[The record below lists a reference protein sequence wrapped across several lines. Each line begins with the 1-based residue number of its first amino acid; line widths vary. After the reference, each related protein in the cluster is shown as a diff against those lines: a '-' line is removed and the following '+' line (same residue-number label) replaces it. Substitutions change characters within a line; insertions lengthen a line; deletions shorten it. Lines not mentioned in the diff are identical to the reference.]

1 MDSTR
6 IACGHSCGD
15 AGTRWVYQ
23 LPAHLSPAKGQN
35 AAQQDFDA
43 RECDHQVHSAGRS
56 MLIGWATAWS
66 DKERDAYV
74 ACMQA
79 KGYTSA
85 QK

>member
-6 IACGHSCGD
+6 IAGMAVVMLVLGGCMSY
-15 AGTRWVYQ
+15 R
-23 LPAHLSPAKGQN
+23 PALSPAKGQN

-43 RECDHQVHSAGRS
+43 RECDHQVHNAGRS
-56 MLIGWATAWS
+56 MLMGWATAWS
-66 DKERDAYV
+66 DKERDDDV
-74 ACMQA
+74 ASMHA